1 MFLTVEMLAS
11 GCSSTVVASLG
22 HGFNSCWGPG
32 LFFLLLSFIR
42 SPYKVHLYSSSGEKS
57 ISRFIEW
64 DGANLFSTDRT
75 IAEEIL
81 ALKTHSYPFIVRV
94 SEGGATTGIDIF
106 KPTHDCGHHVSGE
119 LQSFSRCRKTS
130 VKKGIVLLLTS

>member
-1 MFLTVEMLAS
+1 MGSILAGARGFFL
-11 GCSSTVVASLG
+11 
-22 HGFNSCWGPG
+22 
-32 LFFLLLSFIR
+32 LLLSFIR
-42 SPYKVHLYSSSGEKS
+42 SLYKVHLYLSSGEKS

-64 DGANLFSTDRT
+64 DEASLISTDWT
-75 IAEEIL
+75 IAEQIL
-81 ALKTHSYPFIVRV
+81 TIKTHTYPFIVRV

-130 VKKGIVLLLTS
+130 VKNGIV